1 MDIQSITETYEQ
13 GGELKPLIKA
23 LITAQG
29 TMDPVVKDSK
39 NAHFGNAYAD
49 INSILQSV
57 LPALRA
63 EGVLLTQHIGWDND
77 GQLATVTTALIHEG
91 GGWIRSTA
99 KCPIGGKLDPQ
110 KTMAAT
116 TYLRRYGIQAALGL
130 PAVDDDGNKA
140 SGHTG
145 PDLRAF
151 LENCR
156 RINGS
161 ITSLK
166 VLADLAHD
174 FGFSEPLEQMSRET
188 LRELLERI
196 KEESRG

>member
-1 MDIQSITETYEQ
+1 METSKIVETYEQ
-13 GGELKPLIKA
+13 GGALKPLIKA
-23 LITAQG
+23 LIMAQG

-49 INSILQSV
+49 INSILATV

-77 GQLATVTTALIHEG
+77 GQLATVTTALLHEE

-99 KCPIGGKLDPQ
+99 KCPIGGKQDPQ

-130 PAVDDDGNKA
+130 PAVDDDGNRA
-140 SGHTG
+140 AGHTG

-161 ITSLK
+161 IDSLR
-166 VLADLAHD
+166 VLSDAAEG
-174 FGFSEPLEQMSRET
+174 FGFQQPLEQMSRET
-188 LRELLERI
+188 LRDLMKRI
-196 KEESRG
+196 KEETHG

>member
-1 MDIQSITETYEQ
+1 MDTTKITETYEQ
-13 GGELKPLIKA
+13 GGALKPLIKA
-23 LITAQG
+23 LIMAQG
-29 TMDPVVKDSK
+29 TMSPVVKDNK

-49 INSILQSV
+49 INSILQTV

-63 EGVLLTQHIGWDND
+63 EGVLLTQHIGWDNE
-77 GQLATVTTALIHEG
+77 GQLATVTTALLHEE

-99 KCPIGGKLDPQ
+99 KCPIGGKQDPQ

-130 PAVDDDGNKA
+130 PAVDDDGNRA
-140 SGHTG
+140 SGHSG
-145 PDLRAF
+145 PDLRAV

-161 ITSLK
+161 IDSLK
-166 VLADLAHD
+166 VLAEIADG
-174 FGFSEPLEQMSRET
+174 FGFQQPLEQMSRET
-188 LRELLERI
+188 LRELIKRI
-196 KEESRG
+196 KEESHG

>member
-23 LITAQG
+23 LIMAQG
-29 TMDPVVKDSK
+29 TMDPVIKDNK

-77 GQLATVTTALIHEG
+77 GQLATVTTALIHEE

-140 SGHTG
+140 SGHGG
-145 PDLRAF
+145 PDLRAV

-166 VLADLAHD
+166 VLADLAD
-174 FGFSEPLEQMSRET
+174 GFGFSEPLEQMSRES
-188 LRELLERI
+188 LRDLIKRI

>member
-23 LITAQG
+23 LIMAQG
-29 TMDPVVKDSK
+29 TMDPVIKDNK

-77 GQLATVTTALIHEG
+77 GQLATVTTALIHEE

-116 TYLRRYGIQAALGL
+116 TYLRRYGIQSALGL

-140 SGHTG
+140 SGHGG
-145 PDLRAF
+145 PDLRAV

-166 VLADLAHD
+166 VLADLAD
-174 FGFSEPLEQMSRET
+174 GFGFSEPLEQMSRES
-188 LRELLERI
+188 LRDLIKRI